1 VPFSLVV
8 AFSARAKTGGSAV
21 VATVIVERDAR
32 STMFFIVP
40 GAGDGNASEQVEI
53 FFEPASA
60 HGLLC
65 YITGVNI
72 PSFATN
78 TQ

>member
-1 VPFSLVV
+1 
-8 AFSARAKTGGSAV
+8 
-21 VATVIVERDAR
+21 
-32 STMFFIVP
+32 MFFIVP